1 MSNNLHKVSILKKET
16 IHVGYEIQQD
26 IVDTII
32 SNCKSSTYVAIY
44 DTNVEKTPYLKSL
57 LALLKSKL
65 SNDQR
70 LLNYTISPGEINKT
84 RAQKEKIEDF
94 MLLQGCT
101 RDTVVLAIGGGII
114 GDMIG
119 FVAATFMRGVRV
131 VQIPTSLL
139 AMVDSS
145 IGGKTAVDTPLG
157 KNFIGA
163 FWQPEF
169 VLVDVKWLESLPK
182 REFINGIAEVIKTAA
197 IWNSDEF
204 ARLEDNADS
213 FLEIVNAQKI
223 VKTEDGSEVL
233 FTNIPAI
240 LDHVTKLVL
249 ESIKVKAEVVS
260 ADEREGGLRN
270 LLNFGHTI
278 GHAYEAIL
286 TPQALHGECV
296 SVGIC
301 KEAELSRYLGI
312 LSPTQVARLYKILA
326 AYGLPT
332 SVDEKWFKEICENK
346 ETPLNV
352 LLEKMAIDK
361 KNEGS
366 KKKVVLLETIGKCY
380 GTSAHFVSDEDLK
393 VVLTD
398 EILCFPFENKVTKT
412 ITPPGSKSI
421 SNRALV
427 LACLGKGECKIKNLL
442 HSDDTKH
449 MLAAVSKLQGAK
461 ISLEDNGE
469 TVVVDGNGG
478 LLKATSDPL
487 YLGNAGTASR
497 FLTSVAAL
505 VSSDGDNKSLVLTGN
520 KRMQERPI
528 GPLVDALRAN
538 GVQLDYLNS
547 EGSLPLKI
555 NTDKSVFKGGKIEL
569 AATVSSQYV
578 SSILMCAPYADEAV
592 TLSLVGGKPISQLYI
607 DMTIK
612 MMEKFGIQVTKS
624 DTVEHT
630 YLIPKGQ
637 YTNPKEYI
645 IESDASSA
653 TYPLAFAAITGS
665 TVTVPNIGYESLQG
679 DARFAVDVLKPMG
692 CEVIQTA
699 TSTTVTGPA
708 PGSLKPLK
716 HVDMEPMT
724 DAFLTAC
731 VVAAVCCNHSDN
743 DGITTIEGIA
753 NQRVK
758 ECNRILAM
766 VDELAKF
773 GVKANELPDG
783 IQVHGLNSISE
794 LKTPGP
800 IDTYDDHRVAMSFSL
815 LAGLVKNDSNTPVRI
830 LERRT
835 TGKTWPGWWDVLH
848 THLGAK
854 FDGAEPLRPISAQ
867 KLNSSNTF
875 VNGQII
881 KKSIVIIGMRAAGK
895 TTFSKWA
902 AHNLNYQWLDL
913 DHEFEARFCNLED
926 CSKIKNIK
934 EFVAVHGWDAFREKE
949 TEVFKDCLLKYGNEG
964 YVLST
969 GGGIVE
975 SEATRQTLKDFIE
988 KEDGLVLHL
997 HRDIDETVNFLLQ
1010 DPTRPAY
1017 VEDIRA
1023 VWNRREDWYNTYS
1036 NYVFGSPHCH
1046 NEDEFLRL
1054 KESFDIFC
1062 KRITGQKLTEIP
1074 KNKRSGFVCLTF
1086 DNLFNQDFETLKAIT
1101 YGCDAVELRVD
1112 HLVDYSTDFVMKQLS
1127 YLRMATNSL
1136 PIVFTIRTKPQGGL
1150 FPEGQWKKVI
1160 SLYRAAIKSA
1170 VEYIDLELTMPEEV
1184 QNIVMNEKSKNTL
1197 VIASHH
1203 DFASAYKWNDP
1214 EWEMRY
1220 AQAEKLGVDI
1230 IKFVGMASKLEDNW
1244 ALEAFRSAHKGGK
1257 PLIAINMGEPGK
1269 MSRVINDF
1277 LTPVTSEHLP
1287 SASAPGQLTIKQI
1300 NKLYGVINSVKE
1312 KKTFVVGSPIGHSRS
1327 PTLHN
1332 TGYELLGLPFEFG
1345 KFETDDVEKVAS
1357 ELLSREDL
1365 GGLAVT
1371 IPLKLDII
1379 KYMNELSDAAE
1390 VIGAVNT
1397 VIPLGKG
1404 KFRGDNTD
1412 WIGIYRALT
1421 SAGVPNKLSTEAV
1434 SGLVVG
1440 AGGTSRAAVYALNQ
1454 LGCKKIYMINR
1465 TTSKLHDLKNLLPE
1479 RMNIEIIDKVE
1490 DISDI
1495 KESISVAVSCVPAD
1509 KPLDPT
1515 LVEKLD
1521 IILGRQKTQ
1530 MFTPTL
1536 LEAAYKPPYTPI
1548 MKLAKETYGWTVVE
1562 GAKMLVYQGIA
1573 QFKIWTG
1580 YDAPFEPVYKAVVEE

>member
-1 MSNNLHKVSILKKET
+1 MSSNIHKVSILKKET
-16 IHVGYEIQQD
+16 IHVGYNIQQD
-26 IVDTII
+26 IVETVLT
-32 SNCKSSTYVAIY
+32 NCKSSTYVAVY

-57 LALLKSKL
+57 IALLESKL
-65 SNDQR
+65 AADQR
-70 LLNYTISPGEINKT
+70 LLTYTIAPGEINKT

-131 VQIPTSLL
+131 VQIPSSLL

-204 ARLEDNADS
+204 ARLEDNAES
-213 FLEIVNAQKI
+213 FLEVVNAQKP

-278 GHAYEAIL
+278 GHAYEAML

-332 SVDEKWFKEICENK
+332 SVDDKWFKEICEHK
-346 ETPLNV
+346 ETPLNI

-380 GTSAHFVSDEDLK
+380 GTSAHFVSDQDLK

-398 EILCFPFENKVTKT
+398 EILCFPFEEKVHKT

-449 MLAAVSKLQGAK
+449 MLAAVAKLQGAK

-528 GPLVDALRAN
+528 GPLVDALREN
-538 GVQLDYLNS
+538 GVVVDYLNS

-555 NTDKSVFKGGKIEL
+555 NTDNSVFKGGKIEL

-578 SSILMCAPYADEAV
+578 SSILMCAPYAEEPV

-624 DTVEHT
+624 ETQEYT

-637 YTNPKEYI
+637 YVNPKEYV

-653 TYPLAFAAITGS
+653 TYPLAFAAMTGS

-692 CEVIQTA
+692 CTVTQTA

-708 PGSLKPLK
+708 AGTLKPLK

-731 VVAAVCCNHSDN
+731 VVAAVCCDHSDN
-743 DGITTIEGIA
+743 DGVTTIEGIA

-783 IQVHGLNSISE
+783 IQVHALNSISD
-794 LKTPGP
+794 LKTPEP

-815 LAGLVKNDSNTPVRI
+815 LAGLVQNDSNTPVRI

-848 THLGAK
+848 TQLGAK

-867 KLNSSNTF
+867 KLKSTDSQ
-875 VNGQII
+875 V

-902 AHNLNYQWLDL
+902 VSSLNYKWLDL
-913 DHEFEARFCNLED
+913 DDEFESRFCSAESD
-926 CSKIKNIK
+926 SEIRTIKD
-934 EFVAVHGWDAFREKE
+934 FVAVHGWDAFRAKE
-949 TEVFKDCLLKYGNEG
+949 TEVFSNCLVKYGNDG
-964 YVLST
+964 YVIST

-975 SEATRQTLKDFIE
+975 SEASRNALKSFINE
-988 KEDGLVLHL
+988 DDGLVLHL
-997 HRDIDETVNFLLQ
+997 HRDIDETVNFLMK

-1023 VWNRREDWYNTYS
+1023 VWNRREGWYHGCS
-1036 NYVFGSPHCH
+1036 NYVFGAPHC
-1046 NEDEFLRL
+1046 NNADEFLRL
-1054 KESFDIFC
+1054 RNSFDTFC
-1062 KRITGQKLTEIP
+1062 KRITGQKLTQLPE
-1074 KNKRSGFVCLTF
+1074 NKRSGFVCLTF
-1086 DNLFNQDFETLKAIT
+1086 DNLFKQSFETIKSIT

-1112 HLVDYSTDFVMKQLS
+1112 HLIDFTPQFVMKQVS

-1150 FPEGQWKKVI
+1150 FPDGEWKKVI
-1160 SLYRAAIKSA
+1160 SLYRAAMKSA

-1184 QNIVMNEKSKNTL
+1184 QKIVMEERSKNTL
-1197 VIASHH
+1197 IIASHH
-1203 DFASAYKWNDP
+1203 DFAAQYKWNDA
-1214 EWEMRY
+1214 EWEQRY
-1220 AQAEKLGVDI
+1220 QQAEKLGADV
-1230 IKFVGMASKLEDNW
+1230 IKFVGMATKVEDNW
-1244 ALEAFRSAHKGGK
+1244 ELEAFRSAHIGK
-1257 PLIAINMGEPGK
+1257 PLIAINMSKFGK
-1269 MSRVINDF
+1269 MSRVINNL

-1287 SASAPGQLTIKQI
+1287 AAAAPGQLTIKEI
-1300 NKLYGVINSVKE
+1300 NKLYAEINSIE
-1312 KKTFVVGSPIGHSRS
+1312 KKENYVVGSPIGHSRS

-1345 KFETDDVEKVAS
+1345 KFETDNIEEVAK
-1357 ELLSREDL
+1357 ELLTKENL

-1371 IPLKLDII
+1371 IPLKLEII
-1379 KYMNELSDAAE
+1379 KYMDELTDAAK

-1397 VIPLGKG
+1397 VIPLGNG

-1412 WIGIYRALT
+1412 WIGIYSSLT
-1421 SAGVPNKLSTEAV
+1421 SAGVPEDVSKESV

-1454 LGCKKIYMINR
+1454 LGCQKVYMINR
-1465 TTSKLHDLKNLLPE
+1465 TTSKLFDLKNSLPAE
-1479 RMNIEIIDKVE
+1479 MNIEVIESLD
-1490 DISDI
+1490 DISAI

-1509 KPLDPT
+1509 KPLDPAM
-1515 LVEKLD
+1515 VEKLNA
-1521 IILGRQKTQ
+1521 ILGRKQSQ
-1530 MFTPTL
+1530 LFTATL

-1548 MKLAKETYGWTVVE
+1548 MKLAKETYNWNVVE

-1573 QFKIWTG
+1573 QFKKWTG
-1580 YDAPFEPVYKAVVEE
+1580 YDAPFEPIFKAVVEE